1 MSLNIKNRRA
11 FQAAHE
17 LADATGESLTE
28 AVTTAIEERLRNVR
42 KAQQAAQVEAGITDL
57 QAFVA
62 SLPDRD
68 KRTAEEMLGYDS
80 FGLPS

>member
-1 MSLNIKNRRA
+1 MSLNIENPRT

-17 LADATGESLTE
+17 LAEATGESLTE
-28 AVTTAIEERLRNVR
+28 AVTTAIEDRLRGLR
-42 KAQQAAQVEAGITDL
+42 KARQGAQAEAGVADL

-68 KRTAEEMLGYDS
+68 PRPADAILGYDA